1 MAIIRCPECGKEVS
15 TEAVACLNC
24 GYPVAKI
31 LNSESQTNITVNQTD
46 NTESQTNHH
55 SEPKKKT
62 SGVAIAVVA
71 IIAVVGILV
80 GNTLGNKI
88 TYDSVKKTELYNVEL
103 GIGLKLGMEKEEV
116 DELLGEPVKEF
127 GNYLYTDSYMYTTFF
142 DGKLASMYIEYPNDR
157 WVTENELT
165 IDSPGE
171 DIKSAFGEPQYNP
184 GDDEW
189 WYYITGNTVSG
200 FKVVNERV
208 FSIYIYDSNV
218 IQGEE

>member
-88 TYDSVKKTELYNVEL
+88 TYDSVKKNRTLQCGAGHWAE
-103 GIGLKLGMEKEEV
+103 IG
-116 DELLGEPVKEF
+116 
-127 GNYLYTDSYMYTTFF
+127 N
-142 DGKLASMYIEYPNDR
+142 GKRRSRRI
-157 WVTENELT
+157 V
-165 IDSPGE
+165 G
-171 DIKSAFGEPQYNP
+171 
-184 GDDEW
+184 
-189 WYYITGNTVSG
+189 
-200 FKVVNERV
+200 
-208 FSIYIYDSNV
+208 
-218 IQGEE
+218 

>member
-1 MAIIRCPECGKEVS
+1 
-15 TEAVACLNC
+15 
-24 GYPVAKI
+24 
-31 LNSESQTNITVNQTD
+31 
-46 NTESQTNHH
+46 
-55 SEPKKKT
+55 
-62 SGVAIAVVA
+62 
-71 IIAVVGILV
+71 
-80 GNTLGNKI
+80 
-88 TYDSVKKTELYNVEL
+88 
-103 GIGLKLGMEKEEV
+103 
-116 DELLGEPVKEF
+116 
-127 GNYLYTDSYMYTTFF
+127 
-142 DGKLASMYIEYPNDR
+142 MYIEYPNDR